1 MAARKSSRVG
11 ISSKGAS
18 TNNMGGSDAGTSA
31 IPPNSFAILNT
42 INDDD
47 LASIEVNNQG
57 THHFKF
63 ATEKI
68 MKIHSHGHPS

>member
-1 MAARKSSRVG
+1 MATRKSSRVG

-47 LASIEVNNQG
+47 LASIADDCDVVLG
-57 THHFKF
+57 G
-63 ATEKI
+63 I
-68 MKIHSHGHPS
+68 PWPLPIL